1 MDKRAI
7 VMGIAFALM
16 WSSAFTSARVIVA
29 QASPL
34 ASLSLRFFI
43 SGLIG
48 IMIAKWLGQSFDLNR
63 NQWRATFI
71 FGIFQN
77 AIYLGLN
84 FVAMQTIEAALAS
97 IIASSMPL
105 MVAFAGWIVFRD
117 KLAPLALIG
126 LIAGFVGVSL
136 IMGLRLSGGA
146 DLMGLALCV
155 AGALALTVATLSV
168 RGASEG
174 GNVMVVV
181 GLQMIVGA
189 VALGVASYFTEDIQ
203 VTMSASLIM
212 AFVYT
217 TLVPGLAATFVW
229 FQLVNR
235 IGAIKAATFHF
246 LNPFFGVLIAA
257 ILLGEAMSLLD
268 FVGVGIITAG
278 ILAVQLSK
286 SKT

>member
-48 IMIAKWLGQSFDLNR
+48 IMIAKWLGQSFDLTR

-77 AIYLGLN
+77 ALYLGLN
-84 FVAMQTIEAALAS
+84 FVAMQTIEASLAS

-174 GNVMVVV
+174 GNVMMVV

-257 ILLGEAMSLLD
+257 ILLGEALSLLD

>member
-1 MDKRAI
+1 MDKRAL

-48 IMIAKWLGQSFDLNR
+48 IMIAKWLGQSFDLTR

-77 AIYLGLN
+77 ALYLGLN
-84 FVAMQTIEAALAS
+84 FVAMQTIEASLAS

-105 MVAFAGWIVFRD
+105 MVAFAGWIVLRD

-126 LIAGFVGVSL
+126 LIAGFVGVFL

-174 GNVMVVV
+174 GNVMMVV

>member
-43 SGLIG
+43 SGIIG
-48 IMIAKWLGQSFDLNR
+48 IMIAKWLGQSFELTR

-77 AIYLGLN
+77 ALYLGLN
-84 FVAMQTIEAALAS
+84 FVAMQTIEASLAS

-126 LIAGFVGVSL
+126 LISGFVGVSL

-174 GNVMVVV
+174 GNVMMVV

-203 VTMSASLIM
+203 VTISASLIM

>member
-48 IMIAKWLGQSFDLNR
+48 IMIAKWLGQSFDLTR

-77 AIYLGLN
+77 ALYLGLN
-84 FVAMQTIEAALAS
+84 FVAMQTIEASLAS

-105 MVAFAGWIVFRD
+105 MVAFAGWIVFGD

-174 GNVMVVV
+174 GNVMMVV

>member
-1 MDKRAI
+1 
-7 VMGIAFALM
+7 
-16 WSSAFTSARVIVA
+16 
-29 QASPL
+29 
-34 ASLSLRFFI
+34 
-43 SGLIG
+43 
-48 IMIAKWLGQSFDLNR
+48 
-63 NQWRATFI
+63 
-71 FGIFQN
+71 
-77 AIYLGLN
+77 
-84 FVAMQTIEAALAS
+84 
-97 IIASSMPL
+97 
-105 MVAFAGWIVFRD
+105 
-117 KLAPLALIG
+117 
-126 LIAGFVGVSL
+126 
-136 IMGLRLSGGA
+136 MGLRLSGGA

-174 GNVMVVV
+174 GNVMMVV

-189 VALGVASYFTEDIQ
+189 VALGVASYFTDDIQ

-257 ILLGEAMSLLD
+257 ILLGEAMSLVD